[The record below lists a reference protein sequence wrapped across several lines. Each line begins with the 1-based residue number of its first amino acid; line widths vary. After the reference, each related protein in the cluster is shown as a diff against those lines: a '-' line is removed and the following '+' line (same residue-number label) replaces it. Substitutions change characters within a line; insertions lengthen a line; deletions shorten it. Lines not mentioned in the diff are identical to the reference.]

1 MGIKTGLSESRLD
14 LDGLFAPVATVEPRT
29 SHYGPRLPLAHDKLN
44 VEKQMH
50 QAFSLLLLTAVSTVC
65 ISLLFF
71 HALTRVPSWPLAA
84 SEASDV
90 IALLR
95 EANLSGSAVI
105 YDLGCGWGSLLIALN
120 KAFPD
125 AQVKGV
131 EISPFPCFVAWIRT
145 RHLRNVSIMRKNFYN
160 CDVADA
166 DAVACYLMP
175 GAMSR
180 LSEFLDKTVYPGTAV
195 VTVTFWFRGRSPKM
209 IKNGPGL
216 RGAVALY
223 DWPAISAAAHEGSAP
238 QAWLNSGKGAQP
250 SIRQDVN
257 DT

>member
-1 MGIKTGLSESRLD
+1 MASKPVLMRVDSIWMALIV
-14 LDGLFAPVATVEPRT
+14 PVATVEPWT
-29 SHYGPRLPLAHDKLN
+29 SHYGPRLPIAHDKLN
-44 VEKQMH
+44 VEKQMQ
-50 QAFSLLLLTAVSTVC
+50 QAFSLVLLTAVSTVC
-65 ISLLFF
+65 LSLLFF

-90 IALLR
+90 ITLLR

-120 KAFPD
+120 KAFPE

-145 RHLRNVSIMRKNFYN
+145 RHLRNVSIMRKNFYA

-166 DAVACYLMP
+166 DAVTCYLMP

-180 LSEFLDKTVYPGTAV
+180 LSEFLDKTVRPGTAV
-195 VTVTFWFRGRSPKM
+195 VTVTFWFRDRSPKAT
-209 IKNGPGL
+209 KDGPGL

-223 DWPAISAAAHEGSAP
+223 VWPATSTPRHAG
-238 QAWLNSGKGAQP
+238 
-250 SIRQDVN
+250 
-257 DT
+257 